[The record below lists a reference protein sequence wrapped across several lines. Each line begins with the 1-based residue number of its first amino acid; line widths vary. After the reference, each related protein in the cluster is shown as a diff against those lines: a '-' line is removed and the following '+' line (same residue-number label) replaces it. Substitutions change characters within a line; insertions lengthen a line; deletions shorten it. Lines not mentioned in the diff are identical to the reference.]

1 MSSVAQGSAIP
12 ATQSMSWLEVS
23 VRVSRENAALVET
36 LLQNQSVLAL
46 TLTDDADDPVL
57 EPGVGETPL
66 WPSVCV
72 TALFDGDTETA
83 HLAQLLSLVPGIDRP
98 QLVNFRQFEDQ
109 QWQRVWLDRFKPMRF
124 GNSLW
129 IVPGDQTVPAGAI
142 DVLRLDPGLA
152 FGTGTHPTT
161 RLCLEWMDATN
172 FAGKR
177 VLDFGCGSGVLGI
190 VAAIKGASEVV
201 CVDNDPQA
209 LTATIDNAARNEV
222 SDQITAASPEMFDA
236 SQSLNASQFDVVLA
250 NILAGPL
257 IELAPLLM
265 SALGN
270 KGSVVLSGI
279 LTAQS
284 SEVMAAYQPYST
296 NIDQAI
302 DDGWVRL
309 HACKIEKCST
319 DRDA

>member
-1 MSSVAQGSAIP
+1 
-12 ATQSMSWLEVS
+12 MSWLEVS
-23 VRVSRENAALVET
+23 VRVSRENAELVET

-72 TALFDGDTETA
+72 TALFDGETETA

-109 QWQRVWLDRFKPMRF
+109 QWERVWLDRFKPMRF
-124 GNSLW
+124 GDSLW
-129 IVPGDQTVPAGAI
+129 IVPGEQTEPDGAI

-161 RLCLEWMDATN
+161 RLCLQWIDATGFN
-172 FAGKR
+172 GKN

-190 VAAIKGASEVV
+190 VAAIKGAAGVV

-209 LTATIDNAARNEV
+209 LTATLDNAGRNQV
-222 SDQITAASPEMFDA
+222 SDLIQVASPEEFDTT
-236 SQSLNASQFDVVLA
+236 QSFDFVLA

-265 SALGN
+265 GSLGPQ
-270 KGSVVLSGI
+270 GQVVLSGI
-279 LTAQS
+279 LLEQAA
-284 SEVMAAYQPYST
+284 EVIAAYQPFCT
-296 NIDQAI
+296 KIDQVV

-309 HACKIEKCST
+309 HGTRLGNHPPAQ
-319 DRDA
+319 DV